1 VPVAQPLSR
10 EDLSILALENA
21 TVAGHTCKV
30 ILVQGQLGTGELRA
44 SIAGRLDRAPRLS
57 LRLAERDG
65 QPWWVPDPDLDL
77 SAHVVESDAAGA
89 GDDAALRAA
98 VAGIFAQHLDRSRP
112 LWRIDVIPGLAGDRS
127 AVIWRI
133 HHALADGMTAMAMA
147 GAVLWDDA
155 PGPGRP
161 PGHGRGRWPRPA
173 GPGAPGKPGEPGGPH
188 LLGDL
193 LTAAREAPQPWR
205 QSPFDGHIDA
215 RRSVAFSSAGLAA
228 LRRVG
233 HATGGATVNDAVLTV
248 VAGGLHRWLE
258 AHHGH
263 LGAVRVK
270 VPVSLHNA
278 AGHDGAG
285 QGNRDSFFC
294 LDLPL
299 GAADP
304 LDRLAAIHRATKVR
318 KQGHD
323 AQHLDACLRELAR
336 VPPLGHFAQ
345 RVLSHARSFAL
356 NVSNVPGPRQ
366 PVRLLGRPVVSMY
379 SLAEI
384 GSHHA
389 LRIAVVSL
397 ADTLNFGLVADPTLV
412 DDVDQLAAGLR
423 AEAAALC
430 ACLPPG

>member
-1 VPVAQPLSR
+1 
-10 EDLSILALENA
+10 
-21 TVAGHTCKV
+21 
-30 ILVQGQLGTGELRA
+30 
-44 SIAGRLDRAPRLS
+44 
-57 LRLAERDG
+57 
-65 QPWWVPDPDLDL
+65 
-77 SAHVVESDAAGA
+77 
-89 GDDAALRAA
+89 
-98 VAGIFAQHLDRSRP
+98 
-112 LWRIDVIPGLAGDRS
+112 
-127 AVIWRI
+127 
-133 HHALADGMTAMAMA
+133 M
-147 GAVLWDDA
+147 
-155 PGPGRP
+155 
-161 PGHGRGRWPRPA
+161 
-173 GPGAPGKPGEPGGPH
+173 
-188 LLGDL
+188 
-193 LTAAREAPQPWR
+193 
-205 QSPFDGHIDA
+205 
-215 RRSVAFSSAGLAA
+215 AFSTAGLAE

-258 AHHGH
+258 AQHGH

-278 AGHDGAG
+278 TGHDGAD

-304 LDRLAAIHRATKVR
+304 LDRLAAIRRATKVR

-323 AQHLDACLRELAR
+323 AQHLDACMRELAR
-336 VPPLGHFAQ
+336 VPPLGQFAN

-366 PVRLLGRPVVSMY
+366 PVRLLGRPVVAMY

-384 GSHHA
+384 GAHHA

-397 ADTLNFGLVADPTLV
+397 ADTLNFGLVADPTLL
-412 DDVDQLAAGLR
+412 DDVDQLAAGLQ

>member
-30 ILVQGQLGTGELRA
+30 ILVQGRLGPGELRA
-44 SIAGRLDRAPRLS
+44 SIAGRLDRAPRLC

-65 QPWWVPDPDLDL
+65 EPWWVPDPELDL
-77 SAHVVESDAAGA
+77 TAHVVESAAAGA

-147 GAVLWDDA
+147 RAVLWDDA
-155 PGPGRP
+155 PGHPASHRASGRA
-161 PGHGRGRWPRPA
+161 RPA
-173 GPGAPGKPGEPGGPH
+173 GPGRPGQPGEPH

-193 LTAAREAPQPWR
+193 LTAVREAPQPWR
-205 QSPFDGHIDA
+205 RSPFDGHIDA
-215 RRSVAFSSAGLAA
+215 RRSVAFSTAGLAA
-228 LRRVG
+228 LRRVS

-258 AHHGH
+258 AQHGH

-278 AGHDGAG
+278 TGHDGA
-285 QGNRDSFFC
+285 GNRDSFFC

-304 LDRLAAIHRATKVR
+304 LDRLAAIRNATKVR

-323 AQHLDACLRELAR
+323 AQHLDACMRQLAR

-345 RVLSHARSFAL
+345 RALSHARSFAL

-366 PVRLLGRPVVSMY
+366 PVRLLGRPVVAMY

-384 GSHHA
+384 GTHHA

-397 ADTLNFGLVADPTLV
+397 ADTLNFGLVADPTLL
-412 DDVDQLAAGLR
+412 DDVDELAADLQ